1 MPLADPTYIGQVA
14 SVTGAVVRVRLRE
27 DMRSTLVMIGGE
39 SYRIGQIGGFFRL
52 PLGYTN
58 LYAVCTQIGADAAPP
73 GSAAEIFGAALET
86 DSQLRLSG
94 YRWMT
99 VVLFGE
105 GLGGEFERGVG
116 QYPTVGDEVHLVTD
130 DDLKVIYGWARGKKG
145 TISVGQIAA
154 TSGVSA
160 DVSVAGLVSRHSVI
174 VGSTGAGKSNLVTVL
189 LETVSDGSL
198 PNARALVID
207 PHGEYA
213 TALGSKARVFC
224 IRPDEQAGERP
235 LWVPFWALP
244 FFELQQLTLGGLQPN
259 HEATIRDRVLD
270 MKVAAAGRLAIPPPP
285 ETLTADSPVPFSIKQ
300 LWYELDQ
307 FERVTFRKKVENAQ
321 TTREPYPPDEVGYA
335 SQLRSDRYPAAGPDN
350 QEPFKNQ
357 SKRNIERHLDLMR
370 SRLKDGRF
378 SFLFSPGGGFEP
390 TLAGE
395 VQSDLD
401 SLVRDWVGHDRPITI
416 FDVSG
421 LPSEVLPTIVGTM
434 LRVVYD
440 MLFWAQDL
448 PIGGRRQPLL
458 VVLDEAHRFV
468 PEGEDT
474 TAHRTLSM
482 IAKEGRKYGTGLM
495 LVTPRPSEIDN
506 AVLSQCGSLLAL
518 RITNSVDR
526 SKVAAAVPDDLGG
539 LVEQPP
545 SLRTG
550 EGIFL
555 GEVMPIPSR
564 VRVRKAKQKPVG
576 DDPKLPDVWQT
587 AQRPDAGLYSRALAN
602 WRAQSTSA
610 AIDDSGNGGGENLP
624 TPEMHFV
631 DSSNVEAI
639 GYDPDAQELHV
650 RFVKSGETYVYYGVE
665 EWVFQELIQA
675 DSKGTYLNTNI
686 KGNYQYG
693 KL

>member
-1 MPLADPTYIGQVA
+1 MPLTDPTYIGQVA

-27 DMRSTLVMIGGE
+27 DMPSTLVMIGGE
-39 SYRIGQIGGFFRL
+39 SYRVGQIGGFFRL

-73 GSAAEIFGAALET
+73 GSAEESFGSALET

-116 QYPTVGDEVHLVTD
+116 QYPTVGDEVHLVTN
-130 DDLKVIYGWARGKKG
+130 DDLKVIYGWAKGKKG

-154 TSGVSA
+154 TSGISA
-160 DVSVAGLVSRHSVI
+160 DVSVAGLVSRHSAI

-213 TALGSKARVFC
+213 TALGDKARVFS
-224 IRPDEQAGERP
+224 IRPDEQAGEQP
-235 LWVPFWALP
+235 LSVPFWALP

-259 HEATIRDRVLD
+259 HEAAIRDLVFD
-270 MKVAAAGRLAIPPPP
+270 MKVAAARRLAIPPPP
-285 ETLTADSPVPFSIKQ
+285 ETLTADSPVPFSIKE
-300 LWYELDQ
+300 LWYELDR
-307 FERVTFRKKVENAQ
+307 FERVTFRTTGNQQAQ
-321 TTREPYPPDEVGYA
+321 DAYPPDEVGDA
-335 SQLRSDRYPAAGPDN
+335 SQLRSDRYPAASPYN
-350 QEPFKNQ
+350 QEPYKNQ
-357 SKRNIERHLDLMR
+357 RKRNIERHLDLMR

-390 TLAGE
+390 ALDGQ
-395 VQSDLD
+395 VRGDLD
-401 SLVRDWVGHDRPITI
+401 SLVRGWVGHDRPITI

-434 LRVVYD
+434 LRVIYD

-448 PIGGRRQPLL
+448 PVGGRRQPLL

-468 PEGEDT
+468 PEGGDT

-495 LVTPRPSEIDN
+495 LVTQRPSEIDS
-506 AVLSQCGSLLAL
+506 AVLSQCGSLVAL
-518 RITNSVDR
+518 RLTNSVDR

-539 LVEQPP
+539 LVEQLP

-550 EGIFL
+550 EGIFKVGPRRAGGDEVAFGVGESL
-555 GEVMPIPSR
+555 GPWVRSFRPLAETSNADGPLVVCHRCAAR
-564 VRVRKAKQKPVG
+564 VVKAEHRGVVRRVGCVG
-576 DDPKLPDVWQT
+576 TRL
-587 AQRPDAGLYSRALAN
+587 RRS
-602 WRAQSTSA
+602 
-610 AIDDSGNGGGENLP
+610 
-624 TPEMHFV
+624 
-631 DSSNVEAI
+631 
-639 GYDPDAQELHV
+639 
-650 RFVKSGETYVYYGVE
+650 KS
-665 EWVFQELIQA
+665 Q
-675 DSKGTYLNTNI
+675 
-686 KGNYQYG
+686 
-693 KL
+693 

>member
-27 DMRSTLVMIGGE
+27 DMPSTLVMIGGE
-39 SYRIGQIGGFFRL
+39 SYRVGQIGGFFRL

-73 GSAAEIFGAALET
+73 GSAEEMFGAALET

-116 QYPTVGDEVHLVTD
+116 QYPTVGDEVHLVTN
-130 DDLKVIYGWARGKKG
+130 DDLKVIYGWAKGKKG

-154 TSGVSA
+154 TSGISA
-160 DVSVAGLVSRHSVI
+160 DVSVAGLVSRHSAI
-174 VGSTGAGKSNLVTVL
+174 VGATGAGKSNLVTVL

-213 TALGSKARVFC
+213 TALGNKARVFR

-259 HEATIRDRVLD
+259 HEAAIRDRVLD
-270 MKVAAAGRLAIPPPP
+270 MKVAAAQRLAIPPPP
-285 ETLTADSPVPFSIKQ
+285 ETLTADSPVPFSIKE
-300 LWYELDQ
+300 LWYELDR
-307 FERVTFRKKVENAQ
+307 FERVTFRTIKNQQPAQ
-321 TTREPYPPDEVGYA
+321 EAYPPDEVGDA
-335 SQLRSDRYPAAGPDN
+335 SQLRSDRYPAASPYN
-350 QEPFKNQ
+350 REPYKNQ

-390 TLAGE
+390 TLDGE

-401 SLVRDWVGHDRPITI
+401 SLVRGWVGHDRPITI
-416 FDVSG
+416 FDVSD

-434 LRVVYD
+434 LRVIYD

-448 PIGGRRQPLL
+448 PIGVRRQPLL

-468 PEGEDT
+468 PEGADT

-495 LVTPRPSEIDN
+495 LVTQRPSEIDS
-506 AVLSQCGSLLAL
+506 AILSQCGSLVAL

-539 LVEQPP
+539 LVEQLP

-587 AQRPDAGLYSRALAN
+587 AERPDAGLYSSALAN

-610 AIDDSGNGGGENLP
+610 AIEDNGNGGEEP
-624 TPEMHFV
+624 
-631 DSSNVEAI
+631 A
-639 GYDPDAQELHV
+639 DA
-650 RFVKSGETYVYYGVE
+650 
-665 EWVFQELIQA
+665 
-675 DSKGTYLNTNI
+675 
-686 KGNYQYG
+686 
-693 KL
+693 

>member
-1 MPLADPTYIGQVA
+1 MPLTDPTYIGQVA

-27 DMRSTLVMIGGE
+27 DMPSTLVMIGGE
-39 SYRIGQIGGFFRL
+39 SYRVGQIGGFFRL

-73 GSAAEIFGAALET
+73 GSAEESFGSALET

-116 QYPTVGDEVHLVTD
+116 QYPTVGDEVHLVTN
-130 DDLKVIYGWARGKKG
+130 DDLKVIYGWAKGKKG

-154 TSGVSA
+154 TSGISA
-160 DVSVAGLVSRHSVI
+160 DVSVAGLVSRHSAI

-213 TALGSKARVFC
+213 TALGDKARVFS
-224 IRPDEQAGERP
+224 IRPDEQAGEQP
-235 LWVPFWALP
+235 LSVPFWALP

-259 HEATIRDRVLD
+259 HEAAIRDKVLD
-270 MKVAAAGRLAIPPPP
+270 MKEAAAQRLAIPPPP

-300 LWYELDQ
+300 LWYELDR
-307 FERVTFRKKVENAQ
+307 FERMTFR
-321 TTREPYPPDEVGYA
+321 TTGNQKTAPDPYPPNEVGDA
-335 SQLRSDRYPAAGPDN
+335 SQLRSDRYPAANPYN
-350 QEPFKNQ
+350 KEPYKNP

-390 TLAGE
+390 TLDGQ
-395 VQSDLD
+395 VQGDLD
-401 SLVRDWVGHDRPITI
+401 SLVRGWVGHDRPITI

-434 LRVVYD
+434 LRVIYD

-448 PIGGRRQPLL
+448 PVGGRRQPLL

-468 PEGEDT
+468 PEGGDT

-495 LVTPRPSEIDN
+495 LVTQRPSEIDS
-506 AVLSQCGSLLAL
+506 AVLSQCGSLVAL
-518 RITNSVDR
+518 RLTNSVDR

-539 LVEQPP
+539 LVEQLP

-587 AQRPDAGLYSRALAN
+587 AERPDTGLYSRALAN

-610 AIDDSGNGGGENLP
+610 AIEDNGNGEEEP
-624 TPEMHFV
+624 
-631 DSSNVEAI
+631 A
-639 GYDPDAQELHV
+639 DA
-650 RFVKSGETYVYYGVE
+650 
-665 EWVFQELIQA
+665 
-675 DSKGTYLNTNI
+675 
-686 KGNYQYG
+686 
-693 KL
+693 